1 MTKRQHSQYLYLPDL
16 LSIAVENCHYMVL
29 KYLSQFAIH
38 NYHNINLYIIL
49 NLTEPD
55 ARK

>member
-16 LSIAVENCHYMVL
+16 LTVAVENCYYMVL

-38 NYHNINLYIIL
+38 NY
-49 NLTEPD
+49 
-55 ARK
+55 